1 MILRWPVAEL
11 LMAGARVASAVLAGG
26 IDERRSELVGIDNG
40 AAICSAPAQ
49 IDPR

>member
-1 MILRWPVAEL
+1 
-11 LMAGARVASAVLAGG
+11 MAGARVASAGLGEVLAGG